1 MSRKRP
7 TAEEIVAKL
16 RQVEVLTAQG
26 RTVAEALRS
35 IGVTEV
41 SSATSCSTARSS
53 LRSRRPRSSSRAGVA
68 PTTPFAPTHPSA
80 PSRPHP
86 RFSSGRLRFPGQLR
100 RPPRPWRSNL
110 SCTNIRPGPPH
121 GAGQPEL
128 CECHVS
134 TDRAACDG
142 LDHPRREEG
151 ERQLDAQVALGKTL
165 PLCDGGQVSLAP
177 AGQSLGA
184 GTGPSD
190 RPQHDLASMSRDGP
204 PAWRACD
211 LPN

>member
-110 SCTNIRPGPPH
+110 SGTNIRPGPPH
-121 GAGQPEL
+121 GGRPTNHSEKATGPAVPVPCAGVCDM
-128 CECHVS
+128 CERPLWRKKNFLDWCS
-134 TDRAACDG
+134 ARSGADMCAAF
-142 LDHPRREEG
+142 
-151 ERQLDAQVALGKTL
+151 DAAHTPQARMGVRG
-165 PLCDGGQVSLAP
+165 PGPSQAP
-177 AGQSLGA
+177 ALEA
-184 GTGPSD
+184 PGP
-190 RPQHDLASMSRDGP
+190 
-204 PAWRACD
+204 RA
-211 LPN
+211 